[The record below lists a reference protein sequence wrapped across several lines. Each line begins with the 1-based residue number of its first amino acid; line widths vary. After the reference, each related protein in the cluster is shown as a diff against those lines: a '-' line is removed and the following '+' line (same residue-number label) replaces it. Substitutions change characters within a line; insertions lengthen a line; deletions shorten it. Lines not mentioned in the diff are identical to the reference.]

1 MPSIPRT
8 VDLDLNF
15 TRNPITSDVS
25 LLIQNNAVK
34 RSLRN
39 LVFFNF
45 LEKPFNPLIDV
56 GLRGLLFE
64 SNDPFFQLDIQ
75 EKLRDIIRNYEPRV
89 DVKQIKFDE
98 NNFDRNAMNLTI
110 YFSVSGQDNIDATTV
125 TIKRVR

>member
-45 LEKPFNPLIDV
+45 LEKPFNPSIDV

>member
-34 RSLRN
+34 RSLKN

-45 LEKPFNPLIDV
+45 LEKPFNPSINI

-98 NNFDRNAMNLTI
+98 NNFDRNAMDLTI

>member
-25 LLIQNNAVK
+25 MVTQNNAVK

-45 LEKPFNPLIDV
+45 LEKPFNPAIDV
-56 GLRGLLFE
+56 GLRSLLFE
-64 SNDPFFQLDIQ
+64 LNDPFAQLDI
-75 EKLRDIIRNYEPRV
+75 EESLRDIIKRYEPRV
-89 DVKQIKFDE
+89 DVKQIKFNE
-98 NNFDRNAMNLTI
+98 NNIDRNAMDMTI
-110 YFSVSGQDNIDATTV
+110 YFSVSGRDNIDATSV

>member
-25 LLIQNNAVK
+25 MVTQNNAVQ
-34 RSLRN
+34 RRLRT

-45 LEKPFNPLIDV
+45 LETPFNHAIDV
-56 GLRGLLFE
+56 GLRYLLFE
-64 SNDPFFQLDIQ
+64 LNDPFAQLDI
-75 EKLRDIIRNYEPRV
+75 EESLRDIIKRYEPRV
-89 DVKQIKFDE
+89 DVKQIKFNE
-98 NNFDRNAMNLTI
+98 NNIDRNAMDMTI
-110 YFSVSGQDNIDATTV
+110 YFSVSGQDNIDATSV

>member
-25 LLIQNNAVK
+25 MVTQNNAVK

-45 LEKPFNPLIDV
+45 LEKPFNPAIDV
-56 GLRGLLFE
+56 GLRSLLFE
-64 SNDPFFQLDIQ
+64 LNDPFAQLDI
-75 EKLRDIIRNYEPRV
+75 EESLRDIIERYEPRV
-89 DVKQIKFDE
+89 DVKQIKFNE
-98 NNFDRNAMNLTI
+98 NNIDRNAMDMTI
-110 YFSVSGQDNIDATTV
+110 YFSVSGQDNIDATSV

>member
-25 LLIQNNAVK
+25 MVTQNNAVK

-45 LEKPFNPLIDV
+45 LEKPFNPAIDV
-56 GLRGLLFE
+56 GLRSLLFE
-64 SNDPFFQLDIQ
+64 LNDPFAQLDI
-75 EKLRDIIRNYEPRV
+75 EESLRDIIKRYEPRV
-89 DVKQIKFDE
+89 DVKQIKFNE
-98 NNFDRNAMNLTI
+98 NNIDRNAMDMTI
-110 YFSVSGQDNIDATTV
+110 YFSVSGQDNIDTTSV

>member
-15 TRNPITSDVS
+15 SRNPITSDVS
-25 LLIQNNAVK
+25 LVTQNNAVK

-45 LEKPFNPLIDV
+45 LEKPFNPAIDV
-56 GLRGLLFE
+56 GLRSLLFE
-64 SNDPFFQLDIQ
+64 LNDPFAQLDI
-75 EKLRDIIRNYEPRV
+75 EESLRDIIKIYEPRV
-89 DVKQIKFDE
+89 EVKQIKFSE
-98 NNFDRNAMNLTI
+98 NNFDRNDMDMTI
-110 YFSVSGQDNIDATTV
+110 YFSVSGQDNIDATSV

>member
-25 LLIQNNAVK
+25 LVTQNNAVK
-34 RSLRN
+34 RSLKN

-45 LEKPFNPLIDV
+45 LEKPFNPQINA
-56 GLRGLLFE
+56 GLRSLLFE
-64 SNDPFFQLDIQ
+64 SNDPFFQLDI
-75 EKLRDIIRNYEPRV
+75 EESLRSIIEIYEPRV
-89 DVKQIKFDE
+89 NVRKLKFNE
-98 NNFDRNAMNLTI
+98 NNFDKNSMDLVI

>member
-25 LLIQNNAVK
+25 MVTQNNAVK

-45 LEKPFNPLIDV
+45 LEKPFNPAIDV
-56 GLRGLLFE
+56 GLRSLLFE
-64 SNDPFFQLDIQ
+64 LNDPFAQLDI
-75 EKLRDIIRNYEPRV
+75 EESLRDIIKRYEPRV
-89 DVKQIKFDE
+89 DVKQIKFNE
-98 NNFDRNAMNLTI
+98 NNIDRNAMDMTI
-110 YFSVSGQDNIDATTV
+110 YFSVSGQDNIDATSV

>member
-25 LLIQNNAVK
+25 MVTQNNAVK

-45 LEKPFNPLIDV
+45 LEKPFNPAIDV
-56 GLRGLLFE
+56 GLRSLLFE
-64 SNDPFFQLDIQ
+64 LNDPFAQLDI
-75 EKLRDIIRNYEPRV
+75 EESLRDIIKRYEPRV
-89 DVKQIKFDE
+89 DVKQIKFNE
-98 NNFDRNAMNLTI
+98 NNIDRNDMDMTI
-110 YFSVSGQDNIDATTV
+110 YFSVSGQDNIDATSV

>member
-25 LLIQNNAVK
+25 MVTQNNAVK

-45 LEKPFNPLIDV
+45 LEKPFNPAINV
-56 GLRGLLFE
+56 GLRSLLFE
-64 SNDPFFQLDIQ
+64 LNDPFAQLDI
-75 EKLRDIIRNYEPRV
+75 EESLRDIIKRYEPRV
-89 DVKQIKFDE
+89 DVKQIKFNE
-98 NNFDRNAMNLTI
+98 NNIDRNAMDMTI
-110 YFSVSGQDNIDATTV
+110 YFSVSGQDNIDATSV

>member
-25 LLIQNNAVK
+25 MVTQNNAVK

-45 LEKPFNPLIDV
+45 LEKPFNPAIDV
-56 GLRGLLFE
+56 GLRSLLFE
-64 SNDPFFQLDIQ
+64 LNDPFAQLDI
-75 EKLRDIIRNYEPRV
+75 EESLRDIIKRYEPRV
-89 DVKQIKFDE
+89 YVKQIKFNE
-98 NNFDRNAMNLTI
+98 NNIDRNAMDMTI
-110 YFSVSGQDNIDATTV
+110 YFSVSGQDNIDATSV

>member
-25 LLIQNNAVK
+25 MVTQNNAVK

-45 LEKPFNPLIDV
+45 LEKPFNPAINV
-56 GLRGLLFE
+56 GLRSLLFE
-64 SNDPFFQLDIQ
+64 LNDPFAQLDI
-75 EKLRDIIRNYEPRV
+75 EESLRDIIERYEPRV
-89 DVKQIKFDE
+89 DVKQIKFNE
-98 NNFDRNAMNLTI
+98 NNIDRNAMDMTI
-110 YFSVSGQDNIDATTV
+110 YFSVSGQDNIDATSV

>member
-25 LLIQNNAVK
+25 LVTQNNAVK
-34 RSLRN
+34 RSLKN

-45 LEKPFNPLIDV
+45 LEKPFNPKINA
-56 GLRGLLFE
+56 GLRSLLFE
-64 SNDPFFQLDIQ
+64 SNDPFFQLDI
-75 EKLRDIIRNYEPRV
+75 EESLRSIIEIYEPRV
-89 DVKQIKFDE
+89 NVRKLKFNE
-98 NNFDRNAMNLTI
+98 NNFDTNSMDLVI

>member
-25 LLIQNNAVK
+25 LVTQNNAVK

-45 LEKPFNPLIDV
+45 LEKPFNPAIDV
-56 GLRGLLFE
+56 GLRSLLFE
-64 SNDPFFQLDIQ
+64 LNDPFAQLDI
-75 EKLRDIIRNYEPRV
+75 EESLRDIIKIYEPRV
-89 DVKQIKFDE
+89 EVKQIKFSE
-98 NNFDRNAMNLTI
+98 NNFDRNDMDMTI
-110 YFSVSGQDNIDATTV
+110 YFSVSGQDNIDATSV

>member
-25 LLIQNNAVK
+25 LVTQNNAVK

-45 LEKPFNPLIDV
+45 LEKPFNPKINV
-56 GLRGLLFE
+56 GLRSLLFE
-64 SNDPFFQLDIQ
+64 SNDPFIQLDIQ
-75 EKLRDIIRNYEPRV
+75 EKLRDVIGKFEPRV
-89 DVKQIKFDE
+89 IVKKIDFAE
-98 NNFDRNAMNLTI
+98 NRFDRNELDLTI

>member
-25 LLIQNNAVK
+25 LLIQKNAVK

-45 LEKPFNPLIDV
+45 LEKPFNPSIDV